1 MPPTKKYMAIARF
14 RVAKE
19 EKQLRAKSE
28 ETGGERA
35 GAQVRECGRATE
47 KTGAHETI
55 PQGWQAQ
62 APARPA
68 KSSWPGYAGD
78 YRPKVT
84 SLGTRAHFI
93 VFEPE
98 KAPWPNPDQSSKCGS
113 HI

>member
-47 KTGAHETI
+47 KRGAHETI
-55 PQGWQAQ
+55 PQ
-62 APARPA
+62 APASAGMPA
-68 KSSWPGYAGD
+68 
-78 YRPKVT
+78 V
-84 SLGTRAHFI
+84 
-93 VFEPE
+93 
-98 KAPWPNPDQSSKCGS
+98 APLPVAPAALRWRL
-113 HI
+113 